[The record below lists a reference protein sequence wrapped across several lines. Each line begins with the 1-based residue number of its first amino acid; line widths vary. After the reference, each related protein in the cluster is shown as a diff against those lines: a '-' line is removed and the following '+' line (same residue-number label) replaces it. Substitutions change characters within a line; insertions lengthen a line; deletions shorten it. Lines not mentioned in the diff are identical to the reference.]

1 MDGVVGRKG
10 VYMVAATNRPDIID
24 PALVR
29 CAASSLA
36 ITAQWLKQ
44 S

>member
-29 CAASSLA
+29 SADAV
-36 ITAQWLKQ
+36 QDHQKYV
-44 S
+44 